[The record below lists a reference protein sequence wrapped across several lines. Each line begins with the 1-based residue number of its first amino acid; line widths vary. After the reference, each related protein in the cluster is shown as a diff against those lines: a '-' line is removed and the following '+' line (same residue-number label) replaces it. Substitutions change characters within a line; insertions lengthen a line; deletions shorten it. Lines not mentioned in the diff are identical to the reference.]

1 MSFVVSKWLY
11 ALTSTKS
18 GPCAPYPVLRCATRL
33 GTLRYNAGMDR
44 ILRVLRSIPDRLQP
58 LWLVEKPGGQARISL
73 RYPLALAAFGLVLT
87 WYIARPSPVAV
98 MASVGLGGMLAA
110 GYAWA
115 RRMAIGI
122 SAERRLQ
129 YAAVQVGDEIEE
141 IITLRN
147 ETILPTLW
155 AEFSDHSNIP
165 GYNLTSVRVVDGKSS
180 LQWRAHAVCKQRGN
194 YRFGPWE
201 LLTGDPFGLFKV
213 TLSYSQQEEILI
225 YPPLAALPQQML
237 PRGRSQGD
245 DRPLHQPLQAESLS
259 ALSSRPY
266 APGDPLRRI
275 HWPTTARH
283 GTPFV
288 KTFDPESASTVWLI
302 PDLDSAVQRGEGPD
316 STLETM
322 IVLIA
327 SLAER
332 LLNEHQAVGL
342 IAYAQSPD
350 VVLPARGKPHLWQIL
365 RLLAGLQASP
375 LPLTAVLQHAHTVIS
390 GRARVIVA
398 TPSLQP
404 DWASELYRLGGVG
417 QRSGAEVILMDGE
430 TFSAPPDTGQAPPS
444 QADAFATF
452 LASLGI
458 PAATLRQGDIQLNLA
473 AYGELSR
480 WEFKTLATGRAI
492 ASHTP
497 HSRPTGPQDWRAG

>member
-1 MSFVVSKWLY
+1 MSRAQRRRTIQY
-11 ALTSTKS
+11 AAL
-18 GPCAPYPVLRCATRL
+18 PAWVRCATRL

-44 ILRVLRSIPDRLQP
+44 ILRALRSIPGRLEP
-58 LWLVEKPGGQARISL
+58 LWLVEKPGGQVRISL
-73 RYPLALAAFGLVLT
+73 RYPLALVAFGLVLT

-98 MASVGLGGMLAA
+98 MAAVGLGGMLGA
-110 GYAWA
+110 GYVWA

-141 IITLRN
+141 IVTLRN
-147 ETILPTLW
+147 ESILPTLW

-180 LQWRAHAVCKQRGN
+180 LQWRAHAVCQQRGN

-213 TLSYSQQEEILI
+213 TLSYTQQEEILI

-302 PDLDSAVQRGEGPD
+302 PDLDSAVQRGEGPELD
-316 STLETM
+316 PGNDDRAHRFAGRPDAQRAPGSGSNCLYAVPGRGSACPGKTPPMADPAPAGRAAGQPAAPDDGAGTRSHGYLR
-322 IVLIA
+322 A
-327 SLAER
+327 SPGDHGHALA
-332 LLNEHQAVGL
+332 A
-342 IAYAQSPD
+342 
-350 VVLPARGKPHLWQIL
+350 
-365 RLLAGLQASP
+365 AGLG
-375 LPLTAVLQHAHTVIS
+375 LRAVPP
-390 GRARVIVA
+390 GRSWPRVRRG
-398 TPSLQP
+398 SDP
-404 DWASELYRLGGVG
+404 DRRRNVC
-417 QRSGAEVILMDGE
+417 
-430 TFSAPPDTGQAPPS
+430 
-444 QADAFATF
+444 
-452 LASLGI
+452 
-458 PAATLRQGDIQLNLA
+458 
-473 AYGELSR
+473 
-480 WEFKTLATGRAI
+480 
-492 ASHTP
+492 
-497 HSRPTGPQDWRAG
+497 RPV

>member
-1 MSFVVSKWLY
+1 MSR
-11 ALTSTKS
+11 
-18 GPCAPYPVLRCATRL
+18 GQRTRL
-33 GTLRYNAGMDR
+33 GTRYNACMGR
-44 ILRVLRSIPDRLQP
+44 ILRALRSIPGRLQP
-58 LWLVEKPGGQARISL
+58 LWLVEKPGGQVRISL
-73 RYPLALAAFGLVLT
+73 RYPLALVAFGLVLT

-110 GYAWA
+110 GYVWA

-141 IITLRN
+141 IVTLRN
-147 ETILPTLW
+147 ESILPTLW

-180 LQWRAHAVCKQRGN
+180 LQWRAHAICKQRGN

-213 TLSYSQQEEILI
+213 TLSYAQQEEILI
-225 YPPLAALPQQML
+225 YPPLAVLPQQML

-259 ALSSRPY
+259 ALSSRLY

-302 PDLDSAVQRGEGPD
+302 PDLDSAAQRGEGPD

-327 SLAER
+327 SLADR
-332 LLNEHQAVGL
+332 MLNEHLTVGL
-342 IAYAQSPD
+342 IAYTQSPA

-375 LPLTAVLQHAHTVIS
+375 LPLTMVLEHAHTVIS

-404 DWASELYRLGGVG
+404 AWVSELYRLGGVG
-417 QRSGAEVILMDGE
+417 RGSGAEVILIDGE
-430 TFSAPPDTGQAPPS
+430 TFSALPDAGQTPPAGKS
-444 QADAFATF
+444 QANAFATF
-452 LASLGI
+452 LTSLGI
-458 PAATLRQGDIQLNLA
+458 PAATLRQGDIQPNLA

-492 ASHTP
+492 ASH
-497 HSRPTGPQDWRAG
+497 RPTGSQDRRGG